1 MAHKKLLWQLFLSY
15 LLILIAAL
23 LTAMWY
29 SLESFRPFYT
39 GEASFGIL
47 ARKIL
52 IMGVVVALL
61 AAFLSLF
68 LSRRISVPLAEIRKG
83 ARRFARGDLD
93 RSVIVETSTEEIAGL
108 ADDMNQMA
116 SQLSERIRL
125 ISEQQS
131 QQEAIFSSM
140 VEGVLAVS
148 IEGRLMSLN
157 EAARKL
163 LRVYQ
168 QDYYG
173 KDLQEIVRNS
183 ELYKFVEEAI
193 ASEEPIEGDIII
205 HSGGERHI
213 QAQGTALKG
222 ADGGKV
228 GVLVVL
234 HDVTRILKLESL
246 RKDFVANVSHELK
259 TPLTSIKGFVEML
272 FDSDMSDP
280 DSAKEFLKI
289 ILRQTDRLNEII
301 EDLLALSKIERDAEN
316 DRVNFESTP
325 LKSVL
330 ARAIDLCASRWTSR
344 NPAISLECEADLTLN
359 INPRLF
365 EQAVTNLIDN
375 ALKYGADGQAI
386 IVRAFRKAR
395 EVVVQVIDQGAG
407 IAEEH
412 LPRLFERFY
421 RIDKARS
428 RDVGGSGL
436 GLAIVKHIV
445 QAHGGFV
452 TVRSEVGK
460 GSEFSIHI
468 PMA

>member
-1 MAHKKLLWQLFLSY
+1 MSRKKLLWQLFLSY
-15 LLILIAAL
+15 LLILAAAL
-23 LTAMWY
+23 LMVMWY

-39 GEASFGIL
+39 DQASFEIL
-47 ARKIL
+47 VRKIVTVG
-52 IMGVVVALL
+52 MGVAVL
-61 AAFLSLF
+61 AALLSLF
-68 LSRRISVPLAEIRKG
+68 LSRRISMPLAEIRKG
-83 ARRFARGDLD
+83 AQRFARGDFN
-93 RSVIVETSTEEIAGL
+93 RSVIVETNTEEIVGL
-108 ADDMNQMA
+108 ADDMNRMA
-116 SQLSERIRL
+116 GQLSERIRM

-148 IEGRLMSLN
+148 IDGQLMSLN

-163 LRVYQ
+163 LRIYQ
-168 QDYYG
+168 QDCHG

-183 ELYKFVEEAI
+183 ELQKFVEEAL
-193 ASEEPIEGDIII
+193 SGEESVEGDIVVY
-205 HSGGERHI
+205 SGGERHI
-213 QAQGTALKG
+213 QVHGTILKG
-222 ADGGKV
+222 VDGAKIGI
-228 GVLVVL
+228 LIVL

-272 FDSDMSDP
+272 LDSDRSDP
-280 DSAKEFLKI
+280 SDAKEFLKI

-301 EDLLALSKIERDAEN
+301 EDLLKLSKIERDAEN
-316 DRVNFESTP
+316 DRVHFEPTQ
-325 LKSVL
+325 LRSVL
-330 ARAIDLCASRWTSR
+330 ARAIDLCASRWNKRHPS
-344 NPAISLECEADLTLN
+344 IGLECEEGLTPD

-365 EQAVTNLIDN
+365 EQAVTNLVDN
-375 ALKYGADGQAI
+375 ALKYGDDGQPVV
-386 IVRAFRKAR
+386 VRAFRKAR
-395 EVVVQVIDQGAG
+395 EVVVQVIDQGGG

-421 RIDKARS
+421 RVDKARS

-452 TVRSEVGK
+452 TARSEIGK